1 MSTIENPPKIEPQE
15 FLDFLV
21 TPPQEDIAAL
31 VDKINEEYEYWDTVK
46 YKKTAKRMFC
56 KKTVDLRKSG

>member
-15 FLDFLV
+15 LLDYLV

-31 VDKINEEYEYWDTVK
+31 VDKINEE
-46 YKKTAKRMFC
+46 
-56 KKTVDLRKSG
+56 